1 MVVVVPEILLSKDT
15 TILWMTGRL
24 TQLISIL
31 ISFPDGDNKDNFQ
44 PDLTDYNMLVVGEI
58 AATNHLVASA
68 VFQVKILKMAHGKT
82 HISEH

>member
-31 ISFPDGDNKDNFQ
+31 IHFPDGDNKDNFQ

-68 VFQVKILKMAHGKT
+68 VFQVKILKMAHIKT
-82 HISEH
+82 HISEY